1 MIIADASMIL
11 SKSMTAKIRVT
22 YTFNSADQFQQ
33 AGKHQVTDALFTAL
47 FIVELSLPTLI

>member
-11 SKSMTAKIRVT
+11 SKSMSAKIRVT

-47 FIVELSLPTLI
+47 FIEELSLPTLI